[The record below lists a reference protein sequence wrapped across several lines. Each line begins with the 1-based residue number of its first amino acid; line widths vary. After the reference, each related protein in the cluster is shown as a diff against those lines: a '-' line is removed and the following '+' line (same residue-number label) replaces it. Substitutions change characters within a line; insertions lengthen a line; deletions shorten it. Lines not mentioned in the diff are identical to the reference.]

1 MRDDEP
7 GLIRSL
13 IAGGLAEGML
23 AHKHVDATPAEQ
35 KRPPSTT
42 TAVEDEAEARKGKQ
56 APKNIVLEANDT
68 SEVGTKVRILRAKLF
83 AEMMHADCTTLIPH
97 DSEVAKE
104 LVKLIG
110 KVDAKSILEEV
121 LEAQV
126 AQARSRNARLK
137 QRLLKPDRKL
147 EAQVAGP
154 GKRAK
159 PNRRHYHR

>member
-1 MRDDEP
+1 
-7 GLIRSL
+7 
-13 IAGGLAEGML
+13 ML
-23 AHKHVDATPAEQ
+23 AHNHVEATPAKQ
-35 KRPPSTT
+35 KRPPSIA
-42 TAVEDEAEARKGKQ
+42 TAVEDEAVALKGKQ
-56 APKNIVLEANDT
+56 APKDIVKGANDT
-68 SEVGTKVRILRAKLF
+68 GEVGTKVRILRAKLF
-83 AEMMHADCTTLIPH
+83 GEMMHADSAHDID

-121 LEAQV
+121 LEALKQRLLK
-126 AQARSRNARLK
+126 QNARLK

-159 PNRRHYHR
+159 PNRRHYHG